1 MGRTSKRTY
10 IFERVK
16 DKTGGKSPGKQQG
29 ARYYKAGIYARLSS
43 GQDLKK
49 MNPYRRRLKLRR
61 IDILKHGTRA
71 IKIKWQSLTA
81 ILMCRTKD

>member
-10 IFERVK
+10 IFDRVK

-81 ILMCRTKD
+81 ILMCRTQN